1 MTYEQFWDSDPWI
14 ARDYRLAHKIK
25 LDEANQMAW
34 LQGAYVYQAV
44 GALAPALRAFSK
56 GRVQEYMKE
65 PIGFVAPENEPVDKK
80 KASDNK
86 AKQWLEMWAVN
97 FNAKFDEKIA
107 KGGEANGRDTG
118 NPI

>member
-1 MTYEQFWDSDPWI
+1 MSYAQFWDEDPYI

-34 LQGAYVYQAV
+34 LQGAYVYQAI

-65 PIGFVAPENEPVDKK
+65 PSGFAAPEQKPEDRE
-80 KASDNK
+80 KASDNR
-86 AKQWLEMWAVN
+86 ARQWMEMWAIN
-97 FNAKFDEKIA
+97 FNAKFEEKEKMA
-107 KGGEANGRDTG
+107 EGVK
-118 NPI
+118 